1 MRCEICGEDKSG
13 LMIVVDKDGR
23 YVACP
28 DCTRLMAQSFR
39 NRDKTDGPDESDK
52 QAG

>member
-1 MRCEICGEDKSG
+1 MLCDICGEDKSG

-28 DCTRLMAQSFR
+28 DCTRLMPQSFR
-39 NRDKTDGPDESDK
+39 NREETDKPDDSDE